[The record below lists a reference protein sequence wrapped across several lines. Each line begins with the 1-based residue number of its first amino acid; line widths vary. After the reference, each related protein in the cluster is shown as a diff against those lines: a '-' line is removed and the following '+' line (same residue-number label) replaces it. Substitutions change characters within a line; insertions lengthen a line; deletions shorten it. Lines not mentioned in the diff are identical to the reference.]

1 MSTRAH
7 SIAELAQFAQDPT
20 PANQKSVK
28 DWLRVADALRKQGNA
43 AHTDSNLE
51 AAFLFYARS
60 GTM

>member
-20 PANQKSVK
+20 PSNQKTVK

-43 AHTDSNLE
+43 AQAEGDFE